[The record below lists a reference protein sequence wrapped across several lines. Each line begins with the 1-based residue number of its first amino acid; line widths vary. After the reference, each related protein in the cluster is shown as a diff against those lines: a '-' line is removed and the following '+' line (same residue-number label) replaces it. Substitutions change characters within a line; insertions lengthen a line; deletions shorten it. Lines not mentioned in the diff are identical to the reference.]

1 MERESIELCSA
12 SNVDAGD
19 ISALTPDDVPRYH
32 FFRYRHA
39 FEDNTLESISE
50 FAFLFIAFFI
60 SFSELIEPSNP

>member
-19 ISALTPDDVPRYH
+19 IATLTPDDVPRYH

-50 FAFLFIAFFI
+50 FFLLSYFFSDFLFF
-60 SFSELIEPSNP
+60 